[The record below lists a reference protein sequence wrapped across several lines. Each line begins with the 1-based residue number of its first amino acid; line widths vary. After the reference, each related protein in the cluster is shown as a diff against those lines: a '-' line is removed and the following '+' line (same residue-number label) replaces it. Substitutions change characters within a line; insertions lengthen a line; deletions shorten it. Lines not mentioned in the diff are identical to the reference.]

1 MKIYR
6 ATTPTGFEM
15 QNNELVKFIG
25 SLNLPY
31 KSCIVS
37 YCGTGDAEHLFK
49 KGNGMAVYLDSEYI
63 RIPGYRQVYVG
74 IGRREPSRIVYLDD
88 SQTRCIRVYFRP
100 MWYWENA
107 DLYNFVG
114 NV

>member
-6 ATTPTGFEM
+6 ATALTGFEM

-25 SLNLPY
+25 SLDLPY
-31 KSCIVS
+31 ESCVVS
-37 YCGTGDAEHLFK
+37 YCGTGDAERLFK
-49 KGNGMAVYLDSEYI
+49 KGNGMAVYLGGEYI

-74 IGRREPSRIVYLDD
+74 IRGREPSHIVYLDD
-88 SQTRCIRVYFRP
+88 SQTRCIRVYIRP
-100 MWYWENA
+100 VFYWENTC
-107 DLYNFVG
+107 LYNFVG

>member
-6 ATTPTGFEM
+6 ATTPTGLEM
-15 QNNELVKFIG
+15 RNDELVKFIG

-31 KSCIVS
+31 ESCIVS

-49 KGNGMAVYLDSEYI
+49 KGNGMAAYLGGKYI
-63 RIPGYRQVYVG
+63 RIPGYRQAYVG
-74 IGRREPSRIVYLDD
+74 IGRLEPLYIVYLDD
-88 SQTRCIRVYFRP
+88 SQTRCIRAYIRP
-100 MWYWENA
+100 AFYWE
-107 DLYNFVG
+107 DMCLYNFVG

>member
-31 KSCIVS
+31 ESCVVS
-37 YCGTGDAEHLFK
+37 DCGFGEAECLFK
-49 KGNGMAVYLDSEYI
+49 KGNGMAVYLGGKYI
-63 RIPGYRQVYVG
+63 RIPGYRQAYVEIRG
-74 IGRREPSRIVYLDD
+74 REPSRIVYLDD
-88 SQTRCIRVYFRP
+88 SQTRCIRVYIRP
-100 MWYWENA
+100 MLYWENA
-107 DLYNFVG
+107 DFYNFVG
-114 NV
+114 EV

>member
-6 ATTPTGFEM
+6 ATVLTSLEM
-15 QNNELVKFIG
+15 QNDELVEFIG

-31 KSCIVS
+31 ESCIVS

-49 KGNGMAVYLDSEYI
+49 KGNGMAVYLGSEYI
-63 RIPGYRQVYVG
+63 RIPGYRQVYVR

-88 SQTRCIRVYFRP
+88 SQTRCVRVYIRP
-100 MWYWENA
+100 VFYWEDM